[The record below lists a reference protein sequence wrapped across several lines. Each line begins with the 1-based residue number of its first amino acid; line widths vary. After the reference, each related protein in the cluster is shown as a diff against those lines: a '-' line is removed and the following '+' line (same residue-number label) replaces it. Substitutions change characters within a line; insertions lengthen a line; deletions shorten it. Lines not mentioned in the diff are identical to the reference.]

1 MSKLQSAKPKTDSC
15 SYCCKSVDF
24 RATPPECNDSLR
36 ESKTEDNLSY
46 WSQQLKLSKERWNF
60 FIKTRTGD
68 SQKRLK
74 KIEEIKFQ
82 FFSTPQRFQFHMLGV
97 G

>member
-46 WSQQLKLSKERWNF
+46 WSQQIRLSKVY
-60 FIKTRTGD
+60 
-68 SQKRLK
+68 
-74 KIEEIKFQ
+74 
-82 FFSTPQRFQFHMLGV
+82 V
-97 G
+97 GTSSSKPCNHVTNQNIQILP